1 MAVLIWLGSLAKGGG
16 GGPDMVA
23 HLQTFL
29 APVKDRLQIL
39 NEYKSG
45 ALTITMTC
53 QNVQCTKECLKHEIK
68 SCSGCS
74 TAQYCS
80 RDCKTA
86 DWRLGHRQMC
96 ESLRWSRNSTFAVFN
111 CAIAEGDVADYARI
125 NTRWMSIN
133 TGDKSFLRV
142 LCAYEYNTRQ
152 EDIALEHLVFIR
164 KYPDAAPCM
173 VSVRALDELEFDF
186 PYDTA
191 RAKAGDGRMAL
202 HVMKTG
208 FIPGL
213 KAIADTIPDS
223 KNLDSDGLEEY
234 RSVVRDLFKAGA
246 QADSQTPLVVMVLPM
261 AGLTS
266 NNNM

>member
-53 QNVQCTKECLKHEIK
+53 QNVQWMFNRTILL
-68 SCSGCS
+68 
-74 TAQYCS
+74 TRLQ
-80 RDCKTA
+80 DC
-86 DWRLGHRQMC
+86 RLA
-96 ESLRWSRNSTFAVFN
+96 SWAPSNV
-111 CAIAEGDVADYARI
+111 RI
-125 NTRWMSIN
+125 SPVVSEQWMSIN